1 MDSLSPAVLDARL
14 IPCSGK
20 HALIFRQWAQLA
32 VGESFVLLN
41 DHRPDPLRRQFEQV
55 VPGCFEWTEIPPPP
69 GAFAV
74 RLTRVQ
80 PDPTGFD
87 ASMMSG
93 CGPMS
98 ERSSDTVGFSENAAD
113 DGIFVRLHLDFRDYS
128 ADEARE
134 RILNLAQGLRE
145 GTELLADLR
154 LPDPSLDQ
162 SLTLLA
168 RIFRGAAI
176 PGPMPGWRYAIRHPD

>member
-1 MDSLSPAVLDARL
+1 MDSPSPVILDARA
-14 IPCSGK
+14 IPCAGK
-20 HALIFRQWAQLA
+20 HALIFRQWAKLT

-41 DHRPDPLRRQFEQV
+41 DHRPDPLHRQFEQL
-55 VPGCFEWTEIPPPP
+55 VPGCFEWAEIPPPP

-74 RLTRVQ
+74 RLTRLH
-80 PDPTGFD
+80 PDPIEFEASLVNGCLPMGERPNDATGI
-87 ASMMSG
+87 SG
-93 CGPMS
+93 I
-98 ERSSDTVGFSENAAD
+98 AAD
-113 DGIFVRLHLDFRDYS
+113 DGILVRLHLDFRDYS

-168 RIFRGAAI
+168 RVFRGAAI
-176 PGPMPGWRYAIRHPD
+176 PDPMPGWRYAIRHPD